1 MTQKPKSKVTDPKKI
16 TLDVAEMKSV
26 LMEQKDFLAP
36 VVQEAV
42 QAILELEMEECLQA
56 GKYERSAE
64 RAGYRSGYYRRRL
77 ITRVGT
83 ILLRVP
89 QDRAGHFSTQ
99 VFEQYQRSEKAL
111 VAALAQMYVQGVSTR
126 KVAAVTQELCGHEFS
141 ASSISAITGRLYE
154 RRNVEEARRDLK
166 AWLEK

>member
-1 MTQKPKSKVTDPKKI
+1 
-16 TLDVAEMKSV
+16 
-26 LMEQKDFLAP
+26 
-36 VVQEAV
+36 
-42 QAILELEMEECLQA
+42 
-56 GKYERSAE
+56 
-64 RAGYRSGYYRRRL
+64 
-77 ITRVGT
+77 
-83 ILLRVP
+83 
-89 QDRAGHFSTQ
+89 